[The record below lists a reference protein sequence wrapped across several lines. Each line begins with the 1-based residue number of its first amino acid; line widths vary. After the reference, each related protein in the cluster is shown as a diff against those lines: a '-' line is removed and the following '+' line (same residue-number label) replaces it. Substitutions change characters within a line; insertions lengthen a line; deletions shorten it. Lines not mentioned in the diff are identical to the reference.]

1 MSQNYCIYQLTSPDG
16 KSYIGRTN
24 NLTPRL
30 ISHKNGRTVISKAL
44 RLIGIDN
51 FKVEVLCNGLTR
63 QEANILEVEYIAK
76 LNTLYP
82 NGYNCNTGGEV
93 GYKVCDAIRE
103 ATVIAIA
110 KAKA

>member
-1 MSQNYCIYQLTSPDG
+1 
-16 KSYIGRTN
+16 
-24 NLTPRL
+24 
-30 ISHKNGRTVISKAL
+30 
-44 RLIGIDN
+44 
-51 FKVEVLCNGLTR
+51 
-63 QEANILEVEYIAK
+63 VEYIAK